1 MAIKAKFYRTYLIKI
16 KTPKGVFWYGGKH
29 ETFILNPNKD
39 KYPGSGKILWNMYKK
54 YGLKYKIRWFVGHQN
69 LEESFEHE
77 RLLIAKIR
85 EKHPNECLNILPGG
99 AGGEGHKWT
108 EEQCIEHQL
117 RLNKPE
123 TKIKMR
129 KAQAVAQNRP
139 ERKARQSEIMKEF
152 YTNGGNKII
161 SEATSKAQRTA
172 AHWHEPLKSEI
183 YQIWLS
189 LGKPAGA
196 TAVVKALKGKYET
209 TPSALKLLIYEFRGK

>member
-39 KYPGSGKILWNMYKK
+39 KYSGSGKILWNMYKK

-69 LEESFEHE
+69 LEEAFEHE

-99 AGGEGHKWT
+99 TGKGHKLT
-108 EEQCIEHQL
+108 EAQCIANKL
-117 RLNKPE
+117 RLNKKE

-152 YTNGGNKII
+152 YENGGSKII

-172 AHWHEPLKSEI
+172 PHWHEPLKSEI

-189 LGKPAGA
+189 LGKPKGP
-196 TAVVKALKGKYET
+196 TAVTNALKGTYDVP
-209 TPSALKLLIYEFRGK
+209 PSALKNLIYEFRGK